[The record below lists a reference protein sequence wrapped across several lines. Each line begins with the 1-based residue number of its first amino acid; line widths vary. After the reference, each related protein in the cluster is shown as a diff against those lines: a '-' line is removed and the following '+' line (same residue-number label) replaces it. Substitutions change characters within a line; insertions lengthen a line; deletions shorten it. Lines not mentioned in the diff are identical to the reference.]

1 MRLSAWTLPAR
12 RVDMAA
18 EISGTAFMAVGATTR
33 VTGATKALALT
44 RTVAIKALIIV
55 LKVDRDVDVVRHQS
69 EAEAS
74 RLEHG
79 PRG

>member
-1 MRLSAWTLPAR
+1 MRVSAWTLPAR

-55 LKVDRDVDVVRHQS
+55 VNKVVRDVRHTPGCGV
-69 EAEAS
+69 ALA
-74 RLEHG
+74 R
-79 PRG
+79 P